1 MDAAVKKILE
11 LDVENKVKFIIL
23 YGSQSNNTPT
33 PMSDIDLAIY
43 YDGDKR
49 ERFNFRI
56 KISGMLNKKY
66 DIQIFQDLP
75 LQVKKEVIKGKVLHQ
90 KDYQFFFD
98 TVMQVIKEHDFFKK
112 YLNMYYEGVQNEAT
126 VA

>member
-1 MDAAVKKILE
+1 MEEVVKKILKE
-11 LDVENKVKFIIL
+11 DVENKVKFIIL
-23 YGSQSNNTPT
+23 YGSQSNNNST

-56 KISGMLNKKY
+56 KISGLLNKKY
-66 DIQIFQDLP
+66 DVQTFQDLP

-98 TVMQVIKEHDFFKK
+98 QVMQVIKEYDFFKK
-112 YLNMYYEGVQNEAT
+112 YLDMYYEGVQNT
-126 VA
+126 LIYS

>member
-1 MDAAVKKILE
+1 MEEVVKKILKE
-11 LDVENKVKFIIL
+11 DVENKVKFIIL
-23 YGSQSNNTPT
+23 YGSQSNNNST

-56 KISGMLNKKY
+56 KISVLLNKKY
-66 DIQIFQDLP
+66 DVQTFQDLP

-98 TVMQVIKEHDFFKK
+98 QVMQVIKEYDFFKK
-112 YLNMYYEGVQNEAT
+112 YLDMYYEGVQNT
-126 VA
+126 LIYS